1 MKKLKKLLSALFL
14 LPCFAGLVLLPR
26 EVSAAVTEGL
36 RLCAGVILPA
46 LFPFLVL
53 SALTVTLGLAE
64 PLGRLLSPVT
74 GRLLRITP
82 AGTGALTLGL
92 LGGYPVGAKAVR
104 QLWET
109 GQCGYEECVRLLTF
123 CNNCGPAFLLGVAGS
138 RVFGDVRM
146 GFLLW
151 GAHILGALTVG
162 VLFRE
167 VKAEGEERS
176 RGEAPCSVRCLT
188 FAEAL
193 TESVQS
199 GLRSTL
205 SICAYVVLFR
215 VVLCLAEAAGLLSL
229 WTGLVN
235 GRALAGGL
243 LEMSTGMTA
252 VQASAKG
259 AAPLVSFLLGF
270 GGLSVWCQTL
280 AMLSGSGLDTR
291 YAMLGKLLHGAF
303 AALWTI
309 VLLAV
314 VPLSV
319 QTAAVE
325 ALPMARSG
333 LEWLPMTITG
343 GSWGFFVIWFR
354 DFVRL
359 DSRNQKKNHV

>member
-1 MKKLKKLLSALFL
+1 MKQTRTLLSALFL

-53 SALTVTLGLAE
+53 SSLTVTLGLAE

-74 GRLLRITP
+74 GRLLHITP

-92 LGGYPVGAKAVR
+92 LGGYPVGARAVR

-109 GQCGYEECVRLLTF
+109 GQCSYEECVRLLAF
-123 CNNCGPAFLLGVAGS
+123 CNNCGPAFLLGVAGN
-138 RVFGDVRM
+138 RVFGSVRM
-146 GFLLW
+146 GLLLW
-151 GAHILGALTVG
+151 TAHLLGALTVG
-162 VLFRE
+162 VLFRG
-167 VKAEGEERS
+167 VKTEGEERS
-176 RGEAPCSVRCLT
+176 GAEAPCSVRCFT

-199 GLRSTL
+199 GLHSTL

-215 VVLCLAEAAGLLSL
+215 VVLCLAEAAGLPAL

-235 GRALAGGL
+235 GRALMGGI
-243 LEMSTGMTA
+243 LEMSTGVTA
-252 VQASAKG
+252 VRASARG

-280 AMLSGSGLDTR
+280 AMLAGSGLDSR
-291 YAMLGKLLHGAF
+291 YALLGKLLHGGC
-303 AALWTI
+303 AALWTA

-319 QTAAVE
+319 ETAAV
-325 ALPMARSG
+325 AAVPMAKNG
-333 LEWLPMTITG
+333 LAWLPMTITG
-343 GSWGFFVIWFR
+343 GSWGFFVVWFR

-359 DSRNQKKNHV
+359 DSRNQEKNHV